1 MSAISSHQLEILGL
15 GMSMMDS
22 ILMVDAFPEIS
33 GVTEVVESVMMGGGP
48 VPTALCAA
56 SRLGAKAGI
65 IDRIGLDWAG
75 ELIRDDYR
83 DYGVST
89 QHLQL
94 EQGCRSSFGTVLVRR
109 SDGERHIVFRAGDF
123 TPLAKEELPVEALEH
138 CSILHLNGRHWPACI
153 DASRLVREKGGR
165 VSFDGGAH
173 RFNEKFLR
181 LLPLVDIL
189 VVASDFAAKLSGSI
203 ERDAQLEALAQWNA
217 SVVGTPMEN
226 QVAGFLIKKGTIFT
240 SLLIPSIPWLIL
252 RAAEMFSTG
261 RFYLPQ
267 IAGIL
272 GKNAPASRVLLLRA
286 MLRRLGDVVISR
298 RFLKWNATLPSKRL

>member
-153 DASRLVREKGGR
+153 DAARLVREKGGR

-173 RFNEKFLR
+173 RFDEKFLQ

-217 SVVGTPMEN
+217 SVVGITDGES
-226 QVAGFLIKKGTIFT
+226 GSWFLDKEGNYFHQPTYPVDSVVDT
-240 SLLIPSIPWLIL
+240 
-252 RAAEMFSTG
+252 TG
-261 RFYLPQ
+261 C
-267 IAGIL
+267 
-272 GKNAPASRVLLLRA
+272 
-286 MLRRLGDVVISR
+286 GDVFHGTFLFAANRGDSWKKCASLASAAAACNAAALGGRGHLPTISEVER
-298 RFLKWNATLPSKRL
+298 YLA